1 MLCLVTGSSGSGKS
15 EWAEGKILEIAGEKK
30 LYLATMRSFGAEGE
44 RRVKRHRALRAGKGF
59 ETIERAVDLT
69 GIPPETLRGA
79 TVLLEDLS
87 NLIANEMFDP
97 EGVLAAVLAERS
109 EGPVET
115 GVKPPQEGGVSTQ
128 DSSSH
133 VPERSTS
140 DQDDVTAWLTS
151 PEAGGLVFESVTKSL
166 LHVAEYSRN
175 LVIVA
180 NEIASDGQRYDPVTE
195 SFRRV
200 TGKINCFAASM
211 CGGVT
216 EVVLGIGALYEK
228 MD

>member
-1 MLCLVTGSSGSGKS
+1 MLCLVTGGSGSGKS
-15 EWAEGKILEIAGEKK
+15 EWAEGKVLEIAGEKK

-59 ETIERAVDLT
+59 ETIEKAVDLT
-69 GIPPETLRGA
+69 GISPDKLEGA

-97 EGVLAAVLAERS
+97 EGVLAAAAAARAL
-109 EGPVET
+109 
-115 GVKPPQEGGVSTQ
+115 
-128 DSSSH
+128 DSGS
-133 VPERSTS
+133 
-140 DQDDVTAWLTS
+140 AWLTS
-151 PEAGGLVFESVTKSL
+151 SEAGELICRSVTRSL
-166 LHVAEYSRN
+166 GHVAKYSRN

-180 NEIASDGQRYDPVTE
+180 NEIASDGQSYDPVTE
-195 SFRRV
+195 SFRRL

-216 EVVLGIGALYEK
+216 EVVLGIGAFYEK